1 MGEIGIHLEYIFI
14 LSLESPF
21 ESCDIGSSESQFA
34 GSFEEE
40 QSSRVI
46 DLELADD
53 GGSII
58 GRMVVDDQDMEFFGQ
73 VHHSEDQV
81 SDIFSFLVGW
91 NDDQG
96 VGHGD
101 KEQIIVLAKIVYFT
115 ISLIRV
121 ADLGVGFEK
130 YWLEI

>member
-14 LSLESPF
+14 VSFECPF

-53 GGSII
+53 SGGII
-58 GRMVVDDQDMEFFGQ
+58 GGMVIDDQDMEFFGQ

-81 SDIFSFLVGW
+81 PDIFSFLVGW
-91 NDDQG
+91 DDDEG

-101 KEQIIVLAKIVYFT
+101 KEQIIVWAKLVYFYH
-115 ISLIRV
+115 I
-121 ADLGVGFEK
+121 ADQGLQYRGSFEK